1 MRSSAPISRG
11 TNAYFCSVVFS
22 AWTPTLD
29 MVQTMLVDSNISFT
43 RIDGSV
49 SPKNRATELHHFQSD
64 TTVRVLL
71 ITISIGAEG

>member
-1 MRSSAPISRG
+1 MIQ
-11 TNAYFCSVVFS
+11 N
-22 AWTPTLD
+22 
-29 MVQTMLVDSNISFT
+29 MLVDSNISFT

-49 SPKNRATELHHFQSD
+49 SSKNRAAELYRFQFD